1 MLEKGLGGKKTGK
14 RKPDGQPN
22 FCIVLFDVSIE
33 NTQQGK

>member
-1 MLEKGLGGKKTGK
+1 L
-14 RKPDGQPN
+14 RQPN